1 VWSQRWWLS
10 AVCLVVPACASSAE
24 QENVMSDGGL
34 AMSDP
39 NEVHGF
45 VTTSSDGPLA
55 AATVTL
61 DTYVDA
67 NTPGTTAGTTTSDST
82 GKYRFSNVT
91 PGQYQIIVDWKI
103 GNITHDHAPL
113 EVHSGFVVAHYSN
126 RTARA
131 VEAHPFRV
139 PLEPGASIDF
149 TYNN

>member
-1 VWSQRWWLS
+1 MISESNMQFTSHSPTARGSAALPRTARAAAVWSQRWWLS

-34 AMSDP
+34 ATSDP

-91 PGQYQIIVDWKI
+91 PGQYQIIVD
-103 GNITHDHAPL
+103 
-113 EVHSGFVVAHYSN
+113 
-126 RTARA
+126 
-131 VEAHPFRV
+131 
-139 PLEPGASIDF
+139 
-149 TYNN
+149 